1 MKKTIILTGAV
12 CLFFTASLYAQVDPT
27 PPQPNPATPETE
39 MTDSNVTKSGLIPM
53 PEPLTT
59 EKIFPAI
66 GKYQLTDKE
75 GNSYTVTATLDQANK
90 GILWVNGLPQ
100 GPVKAYLRK
109 SPATYKIPLQKTMDE
124 KDIQEGVLI
133 FDKENNV
140 MEICIGCEYN
150 MDNPSMAFSDEQP
163 VAEEEAPK
171 KSSKKKETAKVK
183 PAFYSGSKLLQETVS
198 LEVNAPVQ

>member
-1 MKKTIILTGAV
+1 MKV
-12 CLFFTASLYAQVDPT
+12 
-27 PPQPNPATPETE
+27 
-39 MTDSNVTKSGLIPM
+39 TDSTESGLIPM

-75 GNSYTVTATLDQANK
+75 GNAVTVTATLDETNK

-109 SPATYKIPLQKTMDE
+109 SPAVYKIPVQKTLDDKE
-124 KDIQEGVLI
+124 IKEGVLI
-133 FDKENNV
+133 FDKENNI

-150 MDNPSMAFSDEQP
+150 NENPAMAFSEEQP
-163 VAEEEAPK
+163 VEEETTK
-171 KSSKKKETAKVK
+171 KSSKKSVAKVK
-183 PAFYSGSKLLQETVS
+183 PAFYSGSKIIQETAS
-198 LEVNAPVQ
+198 MELNAPMQ

>member
-12 CLFFTASLYAQVDPT
+12 CLLLTASLYAQVDT
-27 PPQPNPATPETE
+27 PPAQPETTSPE
-39 MTDSNVTKSGLIPM
+39 IQMSDSTKSGLIPM

-75 GNSYTVTATLDQANK
+75 GNALLVTATLDETNK

-109 SPATYKIPLQKTMDE
+109 SPAVYKIPVQKTLDDKE
-124 KDIQEGVLI
+124 IKEGVLI
-133 FDKENNV
+133 FDKENNI

-150 MDNPSMAFSDEQP
+150 NENPSMAFSEDQP
-163 VAEEEAPK
+163 VVEAAAK
-171 KSSKKKETAKVK
+171 KSSKKATVKVK
-183 PAFYSGSKLLQETVS
+183 PAYYSGSKIIQETAS
-198 LEVNAPVQ
+198 MDINAPMQ